1 MKMLDY
7 VELANS
13 RLGENLTR
21 GAELVRPLVDL
32 FAAERCSAV
41 RIVAS
46 GSSRHSALCARDF
59 MQDVLGMQVVVAVS
73 YTHLTLPT
81 TSRV

>member
-32 FAAERCSAV
+32 FVAERCARVISCRMCSAC
-41 RIVAS
+41 RWS
-46 GSSRHSALCARDF
+46 L
-59 MQDVLGMQVVVAVS
+59 
-73 YTHLTLPT
+73 
-81 TSRV
+81 

>member
-32 FAAERCSAV
+32 LPRS
-41 RIVAS
+41 VA
-46 GSSRHSALCARDF
+46 
-59 MQDVLGMQVVVAVS
+59 
-73 YTHLTLPT
+73 PP
-81 TSRV
+81 